1 MNPPPTHPHPKT
13 PQSRLEG
20 GRLALQD
27 LWHDR
32 RTSLVLVLTVAA
44 IVSPLMLLLGL
55 KTGVIA
61 TLRQDLLNDPH
72 TREIV
77 IYGAHHLDRAWF
89 AVTARRP
96 DVGFLLPRTRSIN
109 ATIDLA
115 DSRRHPFE
123 AIDMTPTAPGDP
135 LLPPGLPSPAKANQV
150 LLTETLANKIG
161 ITTGSPLSGVF
172 RRSRDGTPENARFA
186 LEVIGIIPETRV
198 AREAIFTHPDL
209 LVASEDY
216 RDGLRPTLT
225 DEDLRSPIASDR
237 AEFAGAR
244 LYASDL
250 EGVDT
255 LAGAMRAQGIEIRTQ
270 AERIAT
276 VRAFDRTLSFI
287 LQVVALIGLTGCA
300 LALGGALWV
309 NVDRKRRDL
318 ALLRLFGFGN
328 GTVVLMPLIQ
338 SAVIAA
344 LAFVLA
350 TLAYLGGAAAFNR
363 NLGQNLAGQGYVCRL
378 EPWHLA
384 AAAAATLLVSLI
396 AALAAGYR
404 ASRIDPAECLRDL

>member
-1 MNPPPTHPHPKT
+1 
-13 PQSRLEG
+13 LW
-20 GRLALQD
+20 LALQD

-32 RTSLVLVLTVAA
+32 RTGLVLVLTVAA
-44 IVSPLMLLLGL
+44 IVAPLMLLLGL

-61 TLRQDLLNDPH
+61 TLRQDLVNDPR

-77 IYGAHHLDRAWF
+77 IYGTHHLDRAWF
-89 AVTARRP
+89 TATARRP

-109 ATIDLA
+109 ATIDLT
-115 DSRRHPFE
+115 DDRRRPFE

-135 LLPPGLPSPAKANQV
+135 LLPPGLPSPDKANQV

-161 ITTGSPLSGVF
+161 ITTGLSLSGVF
-172 RRSRDGTPENARFA
+172 RRSRDGVPENARFS

-198 AREAIFTHPDL
+198 AREAVFTHPDL

-216 RDGLRPTLT
+216 RDGRRPTLT
-225 DEDLRSPIASDR
+225 DEDLRSPILSDR

-255 LAGAMRAQGIEIRTQ
+255 LASALRAQGIEIRTQ
-270 AERIAT
+270 AERIST
-276 VRAFDRTLSFI
+276 LRAFDRTLSFI
-287 LQVVALIGLTGCA
+287 LQVIALIGLTGCA

-350 TLAYLGGAAAFNR
+350 TLAYFGGAAAFNR
-363 NLGQNLAGQGYVCRL
+363 SLGQNLAGQGYVCRL
-378 EPWHLA
+378 EPWHFA
-384 AAAAATLLVSLI
+384 AAALATLLVSLI
-396 AALAAGYR
+396 AALAAGFR